1 MNTVY
6 RIIWSVAKQC
16 WMAVSELTKGRSKS
30 SRSKTGPGVV
40 VLAMFALSGT
50 VHASTVTWSPTG
62 QGSGGSGTWDVID
75 SEWFNGTVML
85 PWNNLAGD
93 SALFGGTAGTI
104 TVTNPITVQDLLFNV
119 NGYIINGGTLSTASG
134 TMGINVGSG
143 NTATVNSIIAGT
155 GRVDINGGGILVL
168 GGTNTYSGGT
178 TITNNST
185 LRVSSDSSLGA
196 AAGLLTL
203 GNLSSLGTLAITGG
217 PFISTRNVALAQGGG
232 IINVASGATATVGG
246 VMSGTGALTLNGAGT
261 LILTG
266 ANTNTGTTTVSSGT
280 LQIGNGGTTG
290 VLGSSVVTN
299 NGTLT
304 FNRSNSYTYAG
315 AISGTGQLVQSGS
328 GTTILT
334 GANTYSGGT
343 TINAGTLQ
351 IGGGGA
357 TGSIT
362 GNITNNGLLSFSH
375 NNTYTQAGVISG
387 NGAVQQNGGTTILS
401 GINTYTG
408 ETLMRSGL
416 LQVASDSNLGAS
428 SSQIHFT
435 GGSNF
440 RASTGFTTARNIL
453 IDSGVNGYVGS
464 ANAGDPLTLGGV
476 VSGAGALGVDAGNVI
491 LTGVNTYTGGTN
503 IYGGYLSVSNDAN
516 LGAATGNIR
525 FVSGGVLR
533 ALTSFSTSRNVVLSN
548 AATIESFNGVTLNLN
563 GTISGGATLVLNSAG
578 TPGGTVYL
586 NGSNTYTNTTYL
598 RGGVRAVVSS
608 AGNLGTAKDVN
619 LNNGTLA
626 TTGSFAI
633 NKIGLSTGGAIVD
646 VAPSTTL
653 TVTGDIYGNGS
664 ALRKTNTGTLVLA
677 GTSSSNSGVIIDGGT
692 LQVGSST
699 TTGSLGTGNVVNNS
713 ALAFSQNGD
722 YSYAGVIS
730 GAGTLTQNGSGSST
744 LSGNSTYTGTT
755 RVASGSLYINGNQ
768 TNATGATTVESGAT
782 LGGGGTIGGD
792 VTVADG
798 GILAPGSSDGAAGTL
813 TIRRNL
819 LLSGGSILNYN
830 LGQSDVVGGQY
841 NDQTVVG
848 GNLTLDGTLNV
859 NTTAGGT
866 FGAGVYR
873 IISYTGTLTDNGLN
887 IGTMPAG
894 ANTELQTSV
903 NGQVNL
909 VNSLGNMRFWD
920 VAQNNGAVNG
930 GTGIWNSGAG
940 ANSNWSNAA
949 GTTNGV
955 YSQGYAAFMGTPGT
969 VTVDD
974 SLGAVISE
982 GMQFATSGYT
992 VAGDAINLS
1001 ETTPGSGQTT
1011 IRVGDGTT
1019 AGSNYVATVG
1029 SVLQGSTAV
1038 TKTDRGTLILTG
1050 ANTYTGGTT
1059 VSAGTLQL
1067 GNGGTSGSIVGDVLN
1082 NSNLAFKRSDTATVS
1097 GIISGGGAVQQT
1109 GTGTTI
1115 LTGANTYSGAT
1126 TISSGTL
1133 QIGDGGTTGTLGT
1146 GAVTVTT
1153 PGGLAF
1159 NRSDTLTYDGAIS
1172 GTGSVA
1178 QNGTGTTVLSGNHTY
1193 SGGTTINAGSLQ
1205 LGNGAANGGGTITGN
1220 VTNNGRLIFNRNAA
1234 YTYAGVISGSGVVER
1249 RSGTLTLSGANTYT
1263 GGTVLAG
1270 GETRVAS
1277 DSNFG
1282 DASGTL
1288 TFNGGN
1294 LRTSATLERDIIVGS
1309 GNGIIISS
1317 GGTINS
1323 HITGTGLLRFHGSG
1337 STFINGTNNSYSG
1350 GTLLTDY
1357 ATLVISSANALSTG
1371 KITGQA
1377 SDISYGGGGNLRTTA
1392 TMTLANNIDLGET
1405 SFYGN
1410 SNNQQS
1416 LNFITDA
1423 DTTLTLTGNINNV
1436 GGFHVTNGFA
1446 KQGAGTMVLAN
1457 TVYGNGNSY
1466 AVRVRQGTLVVG
1478 DGGTRGTIGAAPSQV
1493 SAGAKLVFNRSDTS
1507 IYSGA
1512 ISGEGSMEQQ
1522 GSGTLIL
1529 ANNST
1534 HTGGTTITAGTLQL
1548 GNGGAGGAIAGD
1560 IVNNANLTFKR
1571 SDVYTYAGAI
1581 TGSGT
1586 IHQSGTGTTILTGT
1600 NTNAGDTTIDSGT
1613 LQLGNGG
1620 TTGSIT
1626 DNVIN
1631 NGTLAFNRSDNVTFA
1646 NTISGT
1652 GGLQQNGSG
1661 YTILT
1666 GNNSYKGATTVST
1679 GGLIVN
1685 GDQTAA
1691 TGATTVAANAVL
1703 GGTGTIGGNVTIA
1716 NDGILTPGST
1726 SGTGGTLTVKGNL
1739 ALNGT
1744 SILRYTFGSVNGVA
1758 QNSLTNVGG
1767 NLTLDG
1773 RLDVTIPTGGTFDP
1787 GIYRIF
1793 NYDGTLTNNG
1803 LALGNMPPSTTVALQ
1818 TGVQGQINLINTTGI
1833 LTAVWDGSN
1842 SANYNNGAADGGAGI
1857 WNRNLANQS
1866 WGNASSSVNSSY
1878 TPTSFVIFQGTPAT
1892 VTVDTSFGAISASG
1906 LQFAVSGYSLVGGAI
1921 DLLQTASG
1929 TNSTTISVGDH
1940 SDLGANYTATI
1951 GSVLQGSTRLTKT
1964 DKGTLVLTGNN
1975 TYSGGTAID
1984 DGTLRVSSDS
1994 NLGAAAG
2001 ALSLNGGTL
2010 ESTSTFATART
2021 TTLNTKGGTFNVD
2034 PSQTLTLSG
2043 AIGGAGKLT
2052 KTDAGKLVLSGTN
2065 TYSGGTDI
2073 NGGTVSISSDS
2084 GLGAA
2089 SGALSITGGTLE
2101 TTATMA
2107 SARATSLNTG
2117 GATLDVD
2124 GGTTLTLNGAV
2135 SGSGALTKIDSG
2147 TLVLAGTNTYSGGTN
2162 FNAGKIQVSSDA
2174 GLGAATGALTF
2185 NGGSLETTTTMTSD
2199 RSATINAGSATFDVD
2214 SGTTLTMNGI
2224 ISGTGALNKAD
2235 AGTLLLT
2242 TANTWSG
2249 GTTISGGSLKL
2260 TNTDGVGSGTVNIN
2274 AAAGLELA
2282 LASASVFDNVL
2293 AGVGTTTVSGAQ
2305 ATITA
2310 NNAAY
2315 TGSWNVTSSGTLAL
2329 PGSATSSTN
2338 NLGTGAVVIAA
2349 GGIVNTQTTGAFS
2362 FNNALTGSG
2371 TLNASNGGQ
2380 AFSFGSG
2387 VGANFAG
2394 VVNLT
2399 NNSFALSGN
2408 NTTALTRATLNM
2420 NTGNVTT
2427 VGAGSQ
2433 AVGNLAFNGGTLAF
2447 ANLPTGTVATG
2458 ALALT
2463 SGNVQLDPQ
2472 NAGTSGNLL
2481 VQDEGTTQQ
2490 LISATSVT
2498 GSEGNLV
2505 LKDQAGNVLTSG
2517 TSSIVQGGNTVA
2529 VGSYSY
2535 GLATRAA
2542 GSSTVDGLYATYRL
2556 SQLALQSGQTLTL
2569 AQNSGANGTSA
2580 DMSAKLTG
2588 SGSLAIDAGNG
2599 VVSLSNVTNDYTGET
2614 SVTNGTLQAGSDNAL
2629 GHTSKLNL
2637 ADTTT
2642 FDLNAKT
2649 QTIGALNDLAG
2660 STLNINSGTLNLSN
2674 GGVSAGVLTGAG
2686 QLNVNGGTLDVL
2698 GANTGLTAATA
2709 IATGATVKI
2718 NNVDSL
2724 GSGAITTAGTLVVDA
2739 ATGSLDNVIN
2749 GAGAVQLSNAADV
2762 TLAGI
2767 NTLSGSWNT
2776 AAGTRLTATVAANLG
2791 TAVIN
2796 NSGTFNVDTT
2806 TDWTLNNAING
2817 TGAVTKKGS
2826 GTLTIAHANTYSG
2839 NTTISGGV
2847 LKLTHTDG
2855 AGTGVVNIDT
2865 AAGLELALATAS
2877 VFDNQLAGAGTTTV
2891 SGAQATITANNAAYT
2906 GNWNVTGSGT
2916 LAVPDSATSSTPN
2929 LGSGAVD
2936 IAAGGIVN
2944 AQTTGAFS
2952 FDNALTGAG
2961 TLNASNNGNTFSFG
2975 SGVGANFAGTANL
2988 THNTFDLTGDNT
3000 SALTR
3005 ATLEVGTGNVT
3016 TVGDGNQQIGGLT
3029 INGGRMQ
3036 FNATAPEQILATS
3049 HITAGTLEI
3058 NHTGTVRLNLPT
3070 PFTPAPP
3077 DTPNT
3082 TNLLKQDEENVSVQ
3096 LVIASSV
3103 TGSGGAIELTDQNG
3117 DAITAA
3123 RQIDISQNGN
3133 TVAQATY
3140 DYRLTSSSQNDG
3152 LYVNYGLKQL
3162 DLQAN
3167 QTLTLAQDTGASGV
3181 AADMSAKITGSGNL
3195 AINAR
3200 SDVLSLSN
3208 ALNDYSGETS
3218 VSSGTLQSGSDNAL
3232 GNTSKLNLADTT
3244 TFDLN
3249 AKTQTIGALNGLAG
3263 STLNINNGSLNL
3275 SNGGT
3280 SAGSLTGTGQLN
3292 VNGGTLDVQGENT
3305 GLTATTAIAS
3315 GATVKINHVDSLGS
3329 SVITTAGTL
3338 VVDAATGSLDNVI
3351 NGAGAVKLS
3360 NAADVTLAG
3369 NSALSGS
3376 WNTDAGTRLTATQAA
3391 NLGTA
3396 AINNA
3401 GTFNVDTATDWTLD
3415 NAINGAGAVTKNG
3428 TGTLTFAR
3436 ANSYSGNTTIS
3447 GGVLKL
3453 TDADGAG
3460 TGVVNIDT
3468 AAGLELALAT
3478 ASVFDNQLAGAGAT
3492 TVSGAQAT
3500 ITADNSA
3507 YTGNWNVTGSGTL
3520 AVDSTA
3526 TSSTPN
3532 LGSGAVD
3539 IAAGG
3544 IVNAQTSGAFSF
3556 DNALTGAGTLNAS
3569 SGGNAFSFGS
3579 GVGTNFAGTANLTD
3593 NTFDLTGD
3601 NTTALTRA
3609 TLQVGTGNVT
3619 TVGDGDQ
3626 QIGGLA
3632 LNGGTM
3638 KFNATAPD
3646 QSVATSLITA
3656 GVLDINR
3663 TGTVMVKLPEPLTA
3677 SAPDTPN
3684 ATNLLMQDEGETG
3697 VQLVRSGAVT
3707 GSGGALDL
3715 VDQNGVKI
3723 TAAREIDVSQNGN
3736 TVAKGTYDYRLTSG
3750 AQSDG
3755 LYVNYGLTKLDL
3767 QADQTLTLAQDTAAN
3782 GASADMS
3789 AKITGSGNLAIDAR
3803 GGLLSLTN
3811 ITNDYSGET
3820 SVNSGTLQAGS
3831 DNALGQTSKLNLA
3844 SASAFDLN
3852 GKTQTLGALNGE
3864 TGSTLNLNGGMLD
3877 LSNGGTS
3884 AGTLAG
3890 GGKLNV
3896 NGGTLDVQGANNGL
3910 TAATTIATGA
3920 TVSLNHV
3927 DGLGSSEITSTGKLV
3942 LDGATGTMDNTIK
3955 GTGEVVKRG
3964 AGEVVM
3970 TGKTDWTGNTLID
3983 EGELTLDGSQGGAQL
3998 VSNIIAKDNTALSL
4012 RNGASLTGWIDP
4024 TDVNIDSASTWNM
4037 TADSLV
4043 DDVNLAGTLN
4053 YVAPGSTPMAAG
4065 RTLTANNWNGQGGT
4079 LVLNTVLGGDNSVT
4093 DKLLV
4098 NGNTSGNTFMKVNNA
4113 GGSGAQT
4120 VEGIRVVEVK
4130 GQSDGTFTK
4139 SGRIVAGAY
4148 DYSLVKKGADWFL
4161 TSLDTTAKP
4170 PEPAKP
4176 GEPSPEPEKKGQPT
4190 VRPEAAAYTAN
4201 LAAANTMFITSL
4213 HDRLGETQYTDALT
4227 GEQKVTS
4234 MWLRQLGGQNRW
4246 KDSSGQI
4253 ETQSNRYV
4261 TQLGGDIAQWSPD
4274 GLQRLHLGVMAGY
4287 GTSSSKS
4294 RSNVTGYRAE
4304 GSVDGYSA
4312 GLYATWYQNDETRQ
4326 GAYVDSWAQYGWF
4339 NNDVNGQDIKGES
4352 YKSSGITASLEMGY
4366 THKLGEFAGSQG
4378 SLNEWFIQPQA
4389 QAIWMGVEADDHRE
4403 SNGTRVNG
4411 EGDGNVQT
4419 RLGVRTYLKGH
4430 NKIDDGKGRTFQPF
4444 VEVNWIHN
4452 TQSFGTRMD
4461 GVSLTQSGARN
4472 IGEIKTGVEGQ
4483 LNSRL
4488 NLWGNVG
4495 VQVGDKGYSDASAMV
4510 GVKYSF

>member
-62 QGSGGSGTWDVID
+62 QGSGGSGTWNVID

-387 NGAVQQNGGTTILS
+387 SGAVQQNGGTTILS

-408 ETLMRSGL
+408 ETQIKSGT
-416 LQVASDSNLGAS
+416 LQVDSDNNLGAS

-435 GGSNF
+435 GGGNF
-440 RASTGFTTARNIL
+440 LANSSFTTARNVV
-453 IDSGVNGYVGS
+453 IDSGFNSYLGS
-464 ANAGDPLTLGGV
+464 ANANAPLTLNGV
-476 VSGAGALGVDAGNVI
+476 VSGAGALGVYAGNVI
-491 LTGVNTYTGGTN
+491 LTGANTYTGGTN
-503 IYGGYLSVSNDAN
+503 IWGGYLSVSNDAN
-516 LGAATGNIR
+516 LGAATGSVNFIN
-525 FVSGGVLR
+525 GGTLR
-533 ALTSFSTSRNVVLSN
+533 LLSDFTTSRNVVLSN
-548 AATIESFNGVTLNLN
+548 NGTFETFNGTSLTLN
-563 GTISGGATLVLNSAG
+563 GTISGGGWLLLTSAG
-578 TPGGTVYL
+578 SPGGTVYL
-586 NGSNTYTNTTYL
+586 NGTNTYTNTTYL
-598 RGGVRAVVSS
+598 QGGVKAIVSN
-608 AGNLGTAKDVN
+608 AAALGSGKDVN
-619 LNNGTLA
+619 IGNGTLVV
-626 TTGSFAI
+626 TGSYAI
-633 NKIGLSTGGAIVD
+633 NRIGLNTGGVTVD
-646 VAPSTTL
+646 VAPNMTL
-653 TVTGDIYGNGS
+653 TVNNDIYGSNS

-677 GTSSSNSGVIIDGGT
+677 GTSSSTSGFNIAEGT
-692 LQVGSST
+692 LQVGNGGAS
-699 TTGSLGTGNVVNNS
+699 GSLGTGNVVNSSSLVFNRS
-713 ALAFSQNGD
+713 DA
-722 YSYAGVIS
+722 YSYAGAIS
-730 GAGTLTQNGSGSST
+730 GTGTLTQNGSGSTT

-755 RVASGSLYINGNQ
+755 RVAAGSLYINGNQ

-782 LGGGGTIGGD
+782 LGGAGTIGGD
-792 VTVADG
+792 VTIANG
-798 GILAPGSSDGAAGTL
+798 GILAPGASDSAAGTL

-873 IISYTGTLTDNGLN
+873 IISYTGTLTDNGLA
-887 IGTMPAG
+887 IGSMPAG
-894 ANTELQTSV
+894 SNTELQTSV

-909 VNSLGNMRFWD
+909 VNSLGNMRYWD

-974 SLGAVISE
+974 SLGAVTSE
-982 GMQFATSGYT
+982 GMQFATNGYT

-1067 GNGGTSGSIVGDVLN
+1067 GNGGTSGSIIGDVLN
-1082 NSNLAFKRSDTATVS
+1082 NSALVFNRSDTATFGGVIS
-1097 GIISGGGAVQQT
+1097 STGIVNQIGS
-1109 GTGTTI
+1109 GTTI
-1115 LTGANTYSGAT
+1115 LTGANSYSGTT

-1133 QIGDGGTTGTLGT
+1133 QVGNGGTTGTLGT

-1153 PGGLAF
+1153 PGGLVF
-1159 NRSDTLTYDGAIS
+1159 KRSDAVTYGGVIS

-1178 QNGTGTTVLSGNHTY
+1178 QSGTGTTILTNNNTY
-1193 SGGTTINAGSLQ
+1193 SGGTTINAGTLQ
-1205 LGNGAANGGGTITGN
+1205 LGNNGAAGSATGN
-1220 VTNNGRLIFNRNAA
+1220 IVNNSKLLFSRNAT
-1234 YTYAGVISGSGVVER
+1234 YTYAGVISGSGSVEQR
-1249 RSGTLTLSGANTYT
+1249 IGSLTLSGTNTYAGDTLMSGNNRLYVSSDANLGATSSRLRFTGNTATAWLIANGATTLARDVIIDAGSQGSFGSASSANPLTLAGNISGGGLLGVRQGRVLMTGNSTYTGGTYINGAILGVTSDASMGAVSGGLQMDNGAVLQALNSLSIARSISTTNTGGTIQTINGATLTLSG
-1263 GGTVLAG
+1263 
-1270 GETRVAS
+1270 S
-1277 DSNFG
+1277 
-1282 DASGTL
+1282 
-1288 TFNGGN
+1288 
-1294 LRTSATLERDIIVGS
+1294 I
-1309 GNGIIISS
+1309 S
-1317 GGTINS
+1317 GGGALTYNNS
-1323 HITGTGLLRFHGSG
+1323 GSG
-1337 STFINGTNNSYSG
+1337 SGTIIIAGNANPNGTYVNGVTLQIGNG
-1350 GTLLTDY
+1350 GT
-1357 ATLVISSANALSTG
+1357 TG
-1371 KITGQA
+1371 A
-1377 SDISYGGGGNLRTTA
+1377 VGGN
-1392 TMTLANNIDLGET
+1392 I
-1405 SFYGN
+1405 SN
-1410 SNNQQS
+1410 S
-1416 LNFITDA
+1416 
-1423 DTTLTLTGNINNV
+1423 
-1436 GGFHVTNGFA
+1436 
-1446 KQGAGTMVLAN
+1446 GTV
-1457 TVYGNGNSY
+1457 
-1466 AVRVRQGTLVVG
+1466 
-1478 DGGTRGTIGAAPSQV
+1478 
-1493 SAGAKLVFNRSDTS
+1493 VFNRSD
-1507 IYSGA
+1507 IANYGGA
-1512 ISGEGSMEQQ
+1512 IF
-1522 GSGTLIL
+1522 GSGGVIQNGTGTTSLTG
-1529 ANNST
+1529 ANT
-1534 HTGGTTITAGTLQL
+1534 YTGGTTITAGTLQL
-1548 GNGGAGGAIAGD
+1548 GNGGASGSITGNIL
-1560 IVNNANLTFKR
+1560 NNSNLTFKR

-1726 SGTGGTLTVKGNL
+1726 NGTGGTLTVKGNL

-1818 TGVQGQINLINTTGI
+1818 TGVQGQINLINTTGN

-1842 SANYNNGAADGGAGI
+1842 PTNYNNGAADGGAGI

-1866 WGNASSSVNSSY
+1866 WGNASSSINSTY

-1892 VTVDTSFGAISASG
+1892 VTVDNTYGSISTTG

-2260 TNTDGVGSGTVNIN
+2260 TNTDGAGSGTVNIN

-2329 PGSATSSTN
+2329 PGSATSSTS
-2338 NLGTGAVVIAA
+2338 NLGTGVVVIAA

-2505 LKDQAGNVLTSG
+2505 LKDQAGNVLTTG

-2556 SQLALQSGQTLTL
+2556 SQLALQSGQTMTL

-2580 DMSAKLTG
+2580 DMSARLTG

-2599 VVSLSNVTNDYTGET
+2599 VVSLSNATNDYTGET
-2614 SVTNGTLQAGSDNAL
+2614 SVTSGTLQAGSDNAL

-2642 FDLNAKT
+2642 FDLNGKT
-2649 QTIGALNDLAG
+2649 QTIGALNGLAG

-2749 GAGAVQLSNAADV
+2749 GAGAAQLSNAADV

-2826 GTLTIAHANTYSG
+2826 GMLTIAHANTYSG

-2891 SGAQATITANNAAYT
+2891 SGAQATITANNSAYT

-2916 LAVPDSATSSTPN
+2916 LALPNSATSSTTN
-2929 LGSGAVD
+2929 LGTGGVA
-2936 IAAGGIVN
+2936 IAAGGTVN
-2944 AQTTGAFS
+2944 ALTNGAFS
-2952 FDNALTGAG
+2952 FNNLLTGSG
-2961 TLNASNNGNTFSFG
+2961 TLNATSGGNAFNFG

-2988 THNTFDLTGDNT
+2988 TNNTFDLSADNT
-3000 SALTR
+3000 TALTR
-3005 ATLEVGTGNVT
+3005 ATLKVGSGNVT

-3029 INGGRMQ
+3029 LNNGTMQ
-3036 FNATAPEQILATS
+3036 FNANAPEQIIADSL
-3049 HITAGTLEI
+3049 ITAGTLEI
-3058 NHTGTVRLNLPT
+3058 NHTGTVRLSLPQ
-3070 PFTPAPP
+3070 PFTPSPP

-3082 TNLLKQDEENVSVQ
+3082 TNLLMQDEANVGVQ
-3096 LVIASSV
+3096 LVSASSV
-3103 TGSGGAIELTDQNG
+3103 TGSGGAIVLTDQNQRV
-3117 DAITAA
+3117 ITAA
-3123 RQIDISQNGN
+3123 RQLDINQNN
-3133 TVAQATY
+3133 QNVAQATY
-3140 DYRLTSSSQNDG
+3140 DYRLTSSTQNNG

-3162 DLQAN
+3162 DLYAG
-3167 QTLTLAQDTGASGV
+3167 QTLTLAEDTGASSV
-3181 AADMSAKITGSGNL
+3181 SADMSAKVTGSGNL
-3195 AINAR
+3195 AIDAR
-3200 SDVLSLSN
+3200 DGVVSLSN
-3208 ALNDYSGETS
+3208 VTNDYSGETS
-3218 VSSGTLQSGSDNAL
+3218 VISGSLRSESDNAL
-3232 GNTSKLNLADTT
+3232 GQSSTLNLADTT

-3249 AKTQTIGALNGLAG
+3249 GMTQTLGELNDLAG
-3263 STLNINNGSLNL
+3263 STLNINNGTLNL

-3280 SAGSLTGTGQLN
+3280 SAGALTGAGQLN
-3292 VNGGTLDVQGENT
+3292 VNGGTLAVQGANT
-3305 GLTATTAIAS
+3305 DLTAATAIAS
-3315 GATVKINHVDSLGS
+3315 GAMVKINDVDGLGS
-3329 SVITTAGTL
+3329 SEITTAGTL
-3338 VVDAATGSLDNVI
+3338 AVDAVTGALDNVI
-3351 NGAGAVKLS
+3351 NGAGAVQLS
-3360 NAADVTLAG
+3360 NVADVTLAG
-3369 NSALSGS
+3369 INALSGS

-3415 NAINGAGAVTKNG
+3415 NAIGGSGDVTKNG
-3428 TGTLTFAR
+3428 SGMLTIAH
-3436 ANSYSGNTTIS
+3436 ANTYSGGTTIS
-3447 GGVLKL
+3447 AGMLKL

-3460 TGVVNIDT
+3460 TGVVNVDAT
-3468 AAGLELALAT
+3468 AGLELALAT

-3507 YTGNWNVTGSGTL
+3507 YTGNWNVTDSGTL
-3520 AVDSTA
+3520 AVDSAT
-3526 TSSTPN
+3526 TSSTTN
-3532 LGSGAVD
+3532 LGSGSVD
-3539 IAAGG
+3539 IAVSG
-3544 IVNAQTSGAFSF
+3544 IVNAQTTGAFSF
-3556 DNALTGAGTLNAS
+3556 DNVLSGTGTLNAS
-3569 SGGNAFSFGS
+3569 NNGNAFSFGS
-3579 GVGTNFAGTANLTD
+3579 GVGANFAGTANLTD

-3656 GVLDINR
+3656 GALDINR

-3707 GSGGALDL
+3707 GNGGALDL

-3864 TGSTLNLNGGMLD
+3864 TGSTLNLNGGTLD

-3884 AGTLAG
+3884 AGALAG

-3896 NGGTLDVQGANNGL
+3896 NGGTLDVQGANSGL
-3910 TAATTIATGA
+3910 TAATTVAAGA

-4403 SNGTRVNG
+4403 SNGTRVSG

-4488 NLWGNVG
+4488 NMWGNVG

>member
-62 QGSGGSGTWDVID
+62 QGSGGSGTWNVID

-387 NGAVQQNGGTTILS
+387 SGAVQQNGGTTILS

-408 ETLMRSGL
+408 ETQIKSGT
-416 LQVASDSNLGAS
+416 LQVDSDNNLGAS

-435 GGSNF
+435 GGGNF
-440 RASTGFTTARNIL
+440 LANSSFTTARNVV
-453 IDSGVNGYVGS
+453 IDSGFNSYLGS
-464 ANAGDPLTLGGV
+464 ANANAPLTLNGV
-476 VSGAGALGVDAGNVI
+476 VSGAGALGVYAGNVI
-491 LTGVNTYTGGTN
+491 LTGANTYTGGTN
-503 IYGGYLSVSNDAN
+503 IWGGYLSVSNDAN
-516 LGAATGNIR
+516 LGAATGSVNFIN
-525 FVSGGVLR
+525 GGTLR
-533 ALTSFSTSRNVVLSN
+533 LLSDFTTSRNVVLSN
-548 AATIESFNGVTLNLN
+548 NGTFETFNGTSLTLN
-563 GTISGGATLVLNSAG
+563 GTISGGGWLLLTSAG
-578 TPGGTVYL
+578 SPGGTVYL
-586 NGSNTYTNTTYL
+586 NGTNTYTNTTYL
-598 RGGVRAVVSS
+598 QGGVKAIVSN
-608 AGNLGTAKDVN
+608 AAALGSGKDVN
-619 LNNGTLA
+619 IGNGTLVV
-626 TTGSFAI
+626 TGSYAI
-633 NKIGLSTGGAIVD
+633 NRIGLNTGGVTVD
-646 VAPSTTL
+646 VAPNMTL
-653 TVTGDIYGNGS
+653 TVNNDIYGSNS

-677 GTSSSNSGVIIDGGT
+677 GTSSSTSGFNIAEGT
-692 LQVGSST
+692 LQVGNGGAS
-699 TTGSLGTGNVVNNS
+699 GSLGTGNVVNSSSLVFNRS
-713 ALAFSQNGD
+713 DA
-722 YSYAGVIS
+722 YSYAGAIS
-730 GAGTLTQNGSGSST
+730 GTGTLTQNGSGSTT

-755 RVASGSLYINGNQ
+755 RVAAGSLYINGNQ

-782 LGGGGTIGGD
+782 LGGAGTIGGD
-792 VTVADG
+792 VTIANG
-798 GILAPGSSDGAAGTL
+798 GILAPGASDSAAGTL

-873 IISYTGTLTDNGLN
+873 IISYTGTLTDNGLA
-887 IGTMPAG
+887 IGSMPAG
-894 ANTELQTSV
+894 SNTELQTSV

-909 VNSLGNMRFWD
+909 VNSLGNMRYWD

-974 SLGAVISE
+974 SLGAVTSE
-982 GMQFATSGYT
+982 GMQFATNGYT

-1067 GNGGTSGSIVGDVLN
+1067 GNGGTSGSIIGDVLN
-1082 NSNLAFKRSDTATVS
+1082 NSALVFNRSDTATFGGVIS
-1097 GIISGGGAVQQT
+1097 STGIVNQIGS
-1109 GTGTTI
+1109 GTTI
-1115 LTGANTYSGAT
+1115 LTGANSYSGTT

-1133 QIGDGGTTGTLGT
+1133 QVGNGGTTGTLGT
-1146 GAVTVTT
+1146 GGVTVTT
-1153 PGGLAF
+1153 PGGLVF
-1159 NRSDTLTYDGAIS
+1159 KRSNTVTFGGVIS

-1178 QNGTGTTVLSGNHTY
+1178 QSGTGTTILTNNNNY
-1193 SGGTTINAGSLQ
+1193 SGGTTINAGTLQ
-1205 LGNGAANGGGTITGN
+1205 LGNSGGAGSVTGN
-1220 VTNNGRLIFNRNAA
+1220 IVNNSKLLFNRNAS
-1234 YTYAGVISGSGVVER
+1234 YTYAGVISGSGSVEQR
-1249 RSGTLTLSGANTYT
+1249 VGSLTLSGANTYTGDTLMSGSGTNRLYVSSDANLGASSSRLRFTGNTATAWLIANTATTLARDVIIDAGSQGSFGSAGWSTPLTLSGNISGGGLLGARQGSVYLTGNSTYTGGTYINNAILGVTSDASMGAVSGGLTMDNGAVLQALNSLSIARNISTANTGGTIQTINGATLTLSGSISGGGALRYNNSGSGSGTIIIAGNASPNGTYVNGVTLQIGNGGTTGAVSGNISNSGTVVFNRSDTANYGNAIFGSGGVIQNGTGTTTLSGANTYT
-1263 GGTVLAG
+1263 GGT
-1270 GETRVAS
+1270 
-1277 DSNFG
+1277 
-1282 DASGTL
+1282 
-1288 TFNGGN
+1288 
-1294 LRTSATLERDIIVGS
+1294 
-1309 GNGIIISS
+1309 
-1317 GGTINS
+1317 
-1323 HITGTGLLRFHGSG
+1323 
-1337 STFINGTNNSYSG
+1337 
-1350 GTLLTDY
+1350 
-1357 ATLVISSANALSTG
+1357 
-1371 KITGQA
+1371 
-1377 SDISYGGGGNLRTTA
+1377 
-1392 TMTLANNIDLGET
+1392 
-1405 SFYGN
+1405 
-1410 SNNQQS
+1410 
-1416 LNFITDA
+1416 
-1423 DTTLTLTGNINNV
+1423 
-1436 GGFHVTNGFA
+1436 
-1446 KQGAGTMVLAN
+1446 
-1457 TVYGNGNSY
+1457 
-1466 AVRVRQGTLVVG
+1466 
-1478 DGGTRGTIGAAPSQV
+1478 
-1493 SAGAKLVFNRSDTS
+1493 
-1507 IYSGA
+1507 
-1512 ISGEGSMEQQ
+1512 
-1522 GSGTLIL
+1522 
-1529 ANNST
+1529 
-1534 HTGGTTITAGTLQL
+1534 TITTGTLQL
-1548 GNGGAGGAIAGD
+1548 GNGGASGSVTGNI
-1560 IVNNANLTFKR
+1560 INNSNLAFKR
-1571 SDVYTYAGAI
+1571 SDVYTYDGTI

-1613 LQLGNGG
+1613 LQIGNGG

-1631 NGTLAFNRSDNVTFA
+1631 NGTLAFNRSDTVNFTG
-1646 NTISGT
+1646 TISGT
-1652 GGLQQNGSG
+1652 GGLQKNGAG
-1661 YTILT
+1661 YTYLT
-1666 GNNSYKGATTVST
+1666 GNNSYTGATTVST

-1685 GDQTAA
+1685 GDQSAA

-1716 NDGILTPGST
+1716 NDAILAPGST
-1726 SGTGGTLTVKGNL
+1726 NGTGGTLTVKGNL

-1758 QNSLTNVGG
+1758 QNSLTNVRG

-1818 TGVQGQINLINTTGI
+1818 TGVPGQINLINTTGI

-1842 SANYNNGAADGGAGI
+1842 PTKYNNGAADGGSGV

-1866 WGNASSSVNSSY
+1866 WGDASSSINSTY

-1892 VTVDTSFGAISASG
+1892 VTVDNTYGSISTTG
-1906 LQFAVSGYSLVGGAI
+1906 LQFAVSGYSLVGGTI
-1921 DLLQTASG
+1921 DLLETSSG
-1929 TNSTTISVGDH
+1929 TNSTTIRVGDG
-1940 SDLGANYTATI
+1940 SDTGAGYTATI
-1951 GSVLQGSTRLTKT
+1951 GSVLQGSTGITKT
-1964 DKGTLVLTGNN
+1964 DKGKLILTGSN
-1975 TYSGGTAID
+1975 TYSGGTTMNN
-1984 DGTLRVSSDS
+1984 GTLNVSSDS

-2001 ALSLNGGTL
+2001 ALAFNGGTL
-2010 ESTSTFATART
+2010 ESSGTFSTART
-2021 TTLNTKGGTFNVD
+2021 TTLNTKGGTLDVD
-2034 PSQTLTLSG
+2034 TGKTLTLSG
-2043 AIGGAGKLT
+2043 VISGVGKLT
-2052 KTDAGKLVLSGTN
+2052 KTDAGKLVLSGAN
-2065 TYSGGTDI
+2065 TYSGGTEI
-2073 NGGTVSISSDS
+2073 SAGTVSVASDS
-2084 GLGAA
+2084 ALGAA
-2089 SGALSITGGTLE
+2089 DGVLTIDNATLE
-2101 TTATMA
+2101 TSASMTSTRTTM
-2107 SARATSLNTG
+2107 LNAA
-2117 GATLDVD
+2117 GATLNVD
-2124 GGTTLTLNGAV
+2124 DGTTLTLNGIIE
-2135 SGSGALTKIDSG
+2135 GSGALNKSG
-2147 TLVLAGTNTYSGGTN
+2147 TGTLALAGTSTYSGGTV

-2174 GLGAATGALTF
+2174 SLGAASGALTF
-2185 NGGSLETTTTMTSD
+2185 NGGSLETTTTMASD
-2199 RSATINAGSATFDVD
+2199 RTATIDAGSATFDVD
-2214 SGTTLTMNGI
+2214 TGTTLTMNGV
-2224 ISGTGALNKAD
+2224 ISGAGALHKAD

-2242 TANTWSG
+2242 TANTYSG
-2249 GTTISGGSLKL
+2249 GTAIAGGLLKL
-2260 TNTDGVGSGTVNIN
+2260 TNADAAGTGTVNIN
-2274 AAAGLELA
+2274 TATGLELA
-2282 LASASVFDNVL
+2282 FASASTFDNQL
-2293 AGVGTTTVSGAQ
+2293 AGAGTTTVNGAQ
-2305 ATITA
+2305 TTVTA
-2310 NNAAY
+2310 DNSAY
-2315 TGSWNVTSSGTLAL
+2315 TGNWNVTSSSTLAVANT
-2329 PGSATSSTN
+2329 ATSSTT
-2338 NLGTGAVVIAA
+2338 NLGTGAVDIATD
-2349 GGIVNTQTTGAFS
+2349 GIVNTQTTGAFS

-2371 TLNASNGGQ
+2371 TLDASNNGQ
-2380 AFSFGSG
+2380 ALSFGSG

-2394 VVNLT
+2394 TVNLAD
-2399 NNSFALSGN
+2399 NSFALSGD

-2420 NTGNVTT
+2420 NAGNVTT

-2433 AVGNLAFNGGTLAF
+2433 AIGNLTFNGGTMLF
-2447 ANLPTGTVATG
+2447 SNLPSGTVATN

-2463 SGNVQLDPQ
+2463 TGNVQLDTQ
-2472 NAGTSGNLL
+2472 DAGTSGNLL
-2481 VQDEGTTQQ
+2481 VQDEGTTRQ

-2505 LKDQAGNVLTSG
+2505 LKDLAGNVLTTG
-2517 TSSIVQGGNTVA
+2517 TSNIVQGGNTVA

-2542 GSSTVDGLYATYRL
+2542 GSSTVDGLYAAYRL
-2556 SQLALQSGQTLTL
+2556 SQLALQAGQTLML
-2569 AQNSGANGTSA
+2569 AQSNGANGTSA

-2588 SGSLAIDAGNG
+2588 SGSLQIDAGNG
-2599 VVSLSNVTNDYTGET
+2599 VVSLSNATNDYSGET
-2614 SVTNGTLQAGSDNAL
+2614 SVTTGTLQAGSDNAL

-2649 QTIGALNDLAG
+2649 QTLGALNGLAG
-2660 STLNINSGTLNLSN
+2660 STLNINNGTLNLSN
-2674 GGVSAGVLTGAG
+2674 GGTLAGSLTGAG
-2686 QLNVNGGTLDVL
+2686 QLNVNGGTLDVQ
-2698 GANTGLTAATA
+2698 GENTGLTAATA
-2709 IATGATVKI
+2709 IVSGATVKI
-2718 NNVDSL
+2718 NHVDSL
-2724 GSGAITTAGTLVVDA
+2724 GSSVITAAGTLVVDA
-2739 ATGSLDNVIN
+2739 AIGSLDNVIN

-2762 TLAGI
+2762 TLAG
-2767 NTLSGSWNT
+2767 NSALSGSWNT
-2776 AAGTRLTATVAANLG
+2776 DAGTRLTATQAANLG
-2791 TAVIN
+2791 TAAIN
-2796 NSGTFNVDTT
+2796 NAGTFNVDTA
-2806 TDWTLNNAING
+2806 TDWTLDNAING
-2817 TGAVTKKGS
+2817 AGTVTKNGT
-2826 GTLTIAHANTYSG
+2826 GTLTLARANSYSG

-2847 LKLTHTDG
+2847 LKLTNADG

-2865 AAGLELALATAS
+2865 VAGLELALATAS
-2877 VFDNQLAGAGTTTV
+2877 VFDNQLAGAGATTV
-2891 SGAQATITANNAAYT
+2891 SGAQATITANNSAYT
-2906 GNWNVTGSGT
+2906 GNWNVTSSGT

-3117 DAITAA
+3117 DVITAA

-3579 GVGTNFAGTANLTD
+3579 GVGANFAGTANLTD

-3626 QIGGLA
+3626 QIGGLT

-3656 GVLDINR
+3656 GALDINR

-3707 GSGGALDL
+3707 GSGGALEL
-3715 VDQNGVKI
+3715 VDQNGEKI
-3723 TAAREIDVSQNGN
+3723 TAAREIDVSQDGN
-3736 TVAKGTYDYRLTSG
+3736 TVAKATYDYRLTSG
-3750 AQSDG
+3750 AQSNG
-3755 LYVNYGLTKLDL
+3755 LYVNYGLKQLDL
-3767 QADQTLTLAQDTAAN
+3767 QADQTLTLTQDTAAN

-3811 ITNDYSGET
+3811 ITNDYRGET

-3864 TGSTLNLNGGMLD
+3864 TGSTLNLNGGTLD

-3910 TAATTIATGA
+3910 TAATTVAAGA

-4053 YVAPGSTPMAAG
+4053 YVAPGSMPMAAG

-4339 NNDVNGQDIKGES
+4339 NNEVNGQDIKGES

-4403 SNGTRVNG
+4403 SNGTRVSG